1 MSADLD
7 PRIEKLIDSKLEA
20 QESKKLVKTPSLQSI
35 MSKTLNQGIE
45 ALNKMER
52 ALLATRLI

>member
-7 PRIEKLIDSKLEA
+7 PRIEQLIDSKLEA

-35 MSKTLNQGIE
+35 MGKTLSQGIE
-45 ALNKMER
+45 SKYNSADKK
-52 ALLATRLI
+52 A